1 VLFKAFEVPDDD
13 LKVVVMECL
22 LEVPVSNLQ
31 AEEVQNIVQ
40 IIANCDNL
48 TVGSTEVIIGSAFQI
63 LRKMVLDDGD
73 EGVHFRRFH
82 AATIH
87 MALDIIVRNSG
98 RDTRENR
105 VESEEKTVLST
116 ACVDFLRA
124 ASFEWP
130 EAIELMQTRNA
141 VEAMMSFMKNE
152 ELYGAVDMPVWV
164 ERTAVGSSVQ
174 ALLQCMPQLRIEGS
188 IVGRLMTRMAEVLEG
203 RHTDEEIA
211 DTSVQ
216 QLRDFASEGEE
227 QKKRRIAQHSL
238 FVQVDGPGEL
248 LRYLMLHIKISPTDY
263 APSGAGS
270 RILHWSSAR
279 QREVPL
285 PLGTPT
291 HHARY
296 ATLPGGLAD
305 DAIPVLSPN
314 PYPVPGGFADDGA
327 QRAGRATP

>member
-1 VLFKAFEVPDDD
+1 
-13 LKVVVMECL
+13 
-22 LEVPVSNLQ
+22 
-31 AEEVQNIVQ
+31 
-40 IIANCDNL
+40 
-48 TVGSTEVIIGSAFQI
+48 
-63 LRKMVLDDGD
+63 MVLDDGD

-141 VEAMMSFMKNE
+141 VEAMMQFMKNE

-174 ALLQCMPQLRIEGS
+174 ALLQCLPQLRIEGT

-211 DTSVQ
+211 DTDVQ
-216 QLRDFASEGEE
+216 QLRDFTLEGEE
-227 QKKRRIAQHSL
+227 QRKRRIAQHSL

-248 LRYLMLHIKISPTDY
+248 LRYLMLHIKISPTV
-263 APSGAGS
+263 
-270 RILHWSSAR
+270 R
-279 QREVPL
+279 V
-285 PLGTPT
+285 
-291 HHARY
+291 
-296 ATLPGGLAD
+296 
-305 DAIPVLSPN
+305 
-314 PYPVPGGFADDGA
+314 
-327 QRAGRATP
+327 

>member
-1 VLFKAFEVPDDD
+1 
-13 LKVVVMECL
+13 M
-22 LEVPVSNLQ
+22 
-31 AEEVQNIVQ
+31 QNIVQ

-48 TVGSTEVIIGSAFQI
+48 TVGSTEVIIGNAFQI

-141 VEAMMSFMKNE
+141 VEAMMQFMKNE

-174 ALLQCMPQLRIEGS
+174 ALLQCLPQLRIEGA

-203 RHTDEEIA
+203 RHTDDDIA
-211 DTSVQ
+211 DTDVQ
-216 QLRDFASEGEE
+216 QLRDFSFEGEE
-227 QKKRRIAQHSL
+227 QRKRRIAQHSL
-238 FVQVDGPGEL
+238 FVQVRWTGGQGV
-248 LRYLMLHIKISPTDY
+248 RVR
-263 APSGAGS
+263 ASGGQGYG
-270 RILHWSSAR
+270 WG
-279 QREVPL
+279 Q
-285 PLGTPT
+285 
-291 HHARY
+291 
-296 ATLPGGLAD
+296 
-305 DAIPVLSPN
+305 
-314 PYPVPGGFADDGA
+314 
-327 QRAGRATP
+327 GRAPRSSYG

>member
-1 VLFKAFEVPDDD
+1 MLPPCCPLTAPSPSPYNPNQVHFKAFEVPDDD

-130 EAIELMQTRNA
+130 EAIELTQSHETDR
-141 VEAMMSFMKNE
+141 K
-152 ELYGAVDMPVWV
+152 
-164 ERTAVGSSVQ
+164 SV
-174 ALLQCMPQLRIEGS
+174 
-188 IVGRLMTRMAEVLEG
+188 V
-203 RHTDEEIA
+203 
-211 DTSVQ
+211 
-216 QLRDFASEGEE
+216 
-227 QKKRRIAQHSL
+227 
-238 FVQVDGPGEL
+238 
-248 LRYLMLHIKISPTDY
+248 
-263 APSGAGS
+263 
-270 RILHWSSAR
+270 
-279 QREVPL
+279 
-285 PLGTPT
+285 
-291 HHARY
+291 
-296 ATLPGGLAD
+296 
-305 DAIPVLSPN
+305 
-314 PYPVPGGFADDGA
+314 
-327 QRAGRATP
+327 